1 MYIKSGAWQGQSLF
15 NANFRGYILSSK
27 PLSEPVAGSEGLLD
41 VTTKKVDAESV
52 NETETLQQ
60 AGREVGERRNGYQK
74 ISTDTYYR
82 TERRGLHAGGD
93 TRVQDWLET
102 EAEMDGAPFNELS
115 NGKPDR

>member
-1 MYIKSGAWQGQSLF
+1 M
-15 NANFRGYILSSK
+15 SSK
-27 PLSEPVAGSEGLLD
+27 PLSEPAAGGKGLLD

-52 NETETLQQ
+52 SETETLQQ
-60 AGREVGERRNGYQK
+60 AGREVGVGERRNGYQK

-102 EAEMDGAPFNELS
+102 EAEMDGAPYNELS
-115 NGKPDR
+115 NEKSGR

>member
-1 MYIKSGAWQGQSLF
+1 M
-15 NANFRGYILSSK
+15 SSK
-27 PLSEPVAGSEGLLD
+27 PLSEPAAGGKSLPD
-41 VTTKKVDAESV
+41 VTIKKVDAELV

-60 AGREVGERRNGYQK
+60 GGREAGVGERRNGYQK
-74 ISTDTYYR
+74 ISTDTYYQ
-82 TERRGLHAGGD
+82 TERRGLHTGGD

>member
-1 MYIKSGAWQGQSLF
+1 MHIKSGAWQGQSLF
-15 NANFRGYILSSK
+15 NAYSRGHILSRK

-82 TERRGLHAGGD
+82 TERRGLHDGGD
-93 TRVQDWLET
+93 TKVQDWLET